1 MFIPLKHENPTEKFS
16 IITVSLIVIN
26 CLVFIYQALSPQG
39 LEYYVLKFGIIPY
52 EIMHWSF
59 EAGVPRVAWP
69 LSLLTGMFLHG
80 SLFHLGG
87 NMLYLWIFGNNVED
101 VLGHFRYLLL
111 YLISGLSA
119 SLFHTVFSANSQVPM
134 IGASGAIAGL
144 LGAYLVLF
152 PSARIKTLLFLFV
165 YVSIIYIPAWI
176 FLGLWFALQVANVG
190 LGGGVAWFAHVG
202 GFLTGMALMWQRLR
216 KGLNINNYY
225 S

>member
-1 MFIPLKHENPTEKFS
+1 MFIPLKDENPTEKFPV
-16 IITVSLIVIN
+16 ITVCLIALN
-26 CLVFIYQALSPQG
+26 CLIFAYQALSPQG

-52 EIMHWSF
+52 EITHWNF
-59 EAGVPRVAWP
+59 QLGLPRVAWP

-80 SLFHLGG
+80 SLWHLGG

-101 VLGHFRYLLL
+101 VLGHFRYLSL
-111 YLISGLSA
+111 YLVSGLSA
-119 SLFHTVFSANSQVPM
+119 SLVQTIFSPNSRIPM

-152 PSARIKTLLFLFV
+152 PSARIKTLLFLFIYVTIV
-165 YVSIIYIPAWI
+165 YVPAWI

-202 GFLTGMALMWQRLR
+202 GFLTGLAWVWQRLR
-216 KGLNINNYY
+216 KGLNVHNYY